1 MKVKIFNNILPLS
14 FSLLC
19 LLFTISSL
27 QAQGIRMH
35 YEEMTDAERDD
46 LMAAYFT
53 SGGPSGTSGLV
64 ANIANFHQANFS
76 TIHFNNINDDVFFAW
91 HRQASQEL
99 ERELK
104 NLSGNEWVVI
114 PYWNWS
120 LSPLK
125 SDDLWQSNWIGPFNT
140 PWNLNRLA
148 SSGTNMNLASQV
160 ATALTQTNFFQFSRF
175 DVEGSAIHV
184 NGHIWTGGTMSSGN
198 SPKDP
203 AFFFHHNMVDKIWAD
218 WYAIHDDPNVA
229 DNYYVQ
235 TSLPKY
241 PTVDPDDLNDPRSLG
256 IFYADAGLAVLDK
269 YTVSNTFTGSE
280 KFGYQFEIESGDD
293 FLVPSGNDAE
303 FRSCENIVLKPG
315 FLATSGSKFLARI
328 DQDCAFNTAS
338 VVSNDPASTRKEEPT
353 ANPLMEESFF
363 AARSFPNPFD
373 HTTTIQFSTKSD
385 IALSIEIVS
394 LTGQRIA
401 LLRENET
408 FSAGVHQIEYDASD
422 LPKGLY
428 LCNLRDANGFTN
440 HIKLLKQ

>member
-1 MKVKIFNNILPLS
+1 MKVKIFNILPLS

-19 LLFTISSL
+19 LLFAINSL

-35 YEEMTDAERDD
+35 YEEMTNQERDD

-53 SGGPSGTSGLV
+53 SGGSSGTSGVV
-64 ANIANFHQANFS
+64 ADIANFHQANFGA
-76 TIHFNNINDDVFFAW
+76 IHFNNINDDVFFAW

-140 PWNLNRLA
+140 PWNLNRLT
-148 SSGTNMNLASQV
+148 SSGANMNLASQV
-160 ATALTQTNFFQFSRF
+160 ATALTETNFFQFSRN
-175 DVEGSAIHV
+175 DVEGSAIHI
-184 NGHIWTGGTMSSGN
+184 NGHIWTGGTMSQSN

-203 AFFFHHNMVDKIWAD
+203 AFFFHHNMVDKVWAD

-229 DNYYVQ
+229 DNYYIQ
-235 TSLPKY
+235 TSLPRY
-241 PTVDPDDLNDPRSLG
+241 PSVDPDDLNDPRSLG
-256 IFYADAGLAVLDK
+256 IFYADMGLAVLDK
-269 YTVSNTFTGSE
+269 YTVANTFTSSE
-280 KFGYQFEIESGDD
+280 KFGYQFLIESGED
-293 FLVPSGNDAE
+293 FIVPSGNDAE
-303 FRSCENIVLKPG
+303 FRSCETIVLKPG

-328 DQDCAFNTAS
+328 DQDCDFSTAS
-338 VVSNDPASTRKEEPT
+338 LVENNPASIMREDESN
-353 ANPLMEESFF
+353 ANPVTEASFF
-363 AARSFPNPFD
+363 AAQSFPNPFD
-373 HTTTIQFSTKSD
+373 QTTTIQFSTQSD
-385 IALSIEIVS
+385 VTLSIEIVS

-408 FSAGVHQIEYDASD
+408 FSAGLHQIEYDASD

-428 LCNLRDANGFTN
+428 LCNLRDSNGFIN